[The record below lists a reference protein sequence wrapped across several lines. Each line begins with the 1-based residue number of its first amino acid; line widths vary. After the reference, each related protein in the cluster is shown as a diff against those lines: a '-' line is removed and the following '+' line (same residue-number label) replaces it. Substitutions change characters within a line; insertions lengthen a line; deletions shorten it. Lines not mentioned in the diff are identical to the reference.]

1 MSYRQ
6 SYRRLRAICVKELH
20 HITRDSRSLTM
31 ALAVPVMMLLLFG
44 FALSLDVD
52 RVPTMI
58 HDQDQTAASR
68 ALVREFQG
76 SRFFDVHMV
85 SDDAII
91 ERAIDRS
98 QALMGVVIPRDYSQQ
113 LGAGRTAQVQ
123 ILLDGSDSN
132 TASIALGY
140 AESLVRG
147 YSLELQTGAL
157 NRRGGEHL
165 VPPVDARMRV
175 WYNSSLESKNYV
187 VPGLIAV
194 ILQIIAALLTSLTI
208 AREWE
213 MGTMEQLLST
223 PLRPAELVL
232 GKMLAYFAVG
242 VADAGIAVFV
252 GIAVFGVPF
261 RGSYL
266 LLAVSTCVFLFGAL
280 FWGIFVSAAAK
291 TQLQAYQMGI
301 LSSFLPAFLLSGF
314 IYSIETMPAA
324 IQVITHIVPA
334 RYVVTILKGLFLKG
348 VGVRVLWQ
356 ELAFLS
362 LYALI
367 VFLLATRRLR
377 QKLT

>member
-1 MSYRQ
+1 M

-20 HITRDSRSLTM
+20 HITRDPRSLAM

-58 HDQDQTAASR
+58 LDQDQSPSSR
-68 ALVREFQG
+68 ELVREFQG
-76 SRFFDVHMV
+76 SRFFDVHPV
-85 SDDAII
+85 SDRATI

-98 QALMGVVIPRDYSQQ
+98 RALMGVVIPQDYSRMR
-113 LGAGRTAQVQ
+113 GAGREAQVQ

-140 AESLVRG
+140 VESLVRG
-147 YSLELQTGAL
+147 YSLELRTEAL
-157 NRRGGEHL
+157 NRRGGERL
-165 VPPVDARMRV
+165 VAPVDARLRV

-213 MGTMEQLLST
+213 LGTMEQLLST
-223 PLRPAELVL
+223 PLRPAEMVL
-232 GKMLAYFAVG
+232 GKMAAYFAVG
-242 VADAGIAVFV
+242 VADATIAVLV
-252 GIAVFGVPF
+252 GIFVFTVPF
-261 RGSYL
+261 RGSIA

-314 IYSIETMPAA
+314 IYSIETMPVV
-324 IQVITHIVPA
+324 IQVITHVVPA
-334 RYVVTILKGLFLKG
+334 RYVVTILKGIFLKG
-348 VGVRVLWQ
+348 VGISVLWE
-356 ELAFLS
+356 ELGFLA

-367 VFLLATRRLR
+367 VFVLATRKLN
-377 QKLT
+377 QKLV

>member
-1 MSYRQ
+1 MSF
-6 SYRRLRAICVKELH
+6 RRLRAICTKELH
-20 HITRDSRSLTM
+20 HITRDPRSLTM

-58 HDQDQTAASR
+58 LDQDETPSSR

-76 SRFFDVHMV
+76 SRFFDVHGV
-85 SDDAII
+85 SDRATI

-98 QALMGVVIPRDYSQQ
+98 KVLMGVVIPRDYSQT
-113 LGAGRTAQVQ
+113 LGAGREAQVQ

-147 YSLELQTGAL
+147 YSLVLRTGAL

-165 VPPVDARMRV
+165 TPPVDARMRV

-223 PLRPAELVL
+223 PLRPAEMVL
-232 GKMLAYFAVG
+232 GKMAAYFAVG
-242 VADAGIAVFV
+242 VADAVIAVLV
-252 GIAVFGVPF
+252 GIFVFTVPF
-261 RGSYL
+261 RGSFV

-280 FWGIFVSAAAK
+280 FWGIFISAAAK

-314 IYSIETMPAA
+314 IYSIETMPWV
-324 IQVITHIVPA
+324 IQVITHVVPA
-334 RYVVTILKGLFLKG
+334 RYVVTILKGIFLKG
-348 VGVRVLWQ
+348 VGIGVLWQ
-356 ELAFLS
+356 ELMFLA

-367 VFLLATRRLR
+367 MFVLATRKLN
-377 QKLT
+377 QKLV

>member
-1 MSYRQ
+1 M

-20 HITRDSRSLTM
+20 HITRDARSLGM

-52 RVPTMI
+52 RVPTMVY
-58 HDQDQTAASR
+58 DQDETEASR
-68 ALVREFQG
+68 ALVREFEG
-76 SRFFDVHMV
+76 SRYFEIRGMV
-85 SDDAII
+85 SDYATV

-98 QALMGVVIPRDYSQQ
+98 KVLMGVVIPRDYSRT
-113 LGAGRTAQVQ
+113 LGAGREAQVQ

-147 YSLELQTGAL
+147 YSLNLRTQAL
-157 NRRGGEHL
+157 NLRGGERL
-165 VPPVDARMRV
+165 LPPVDARLRV

-223 PLRPAELVL
+223 PLRPAEMVL
-232 GKMLAYFAVG
+232 GKMAAYFVVG
-242 VADAGIAVFV
+242 VADATIAVLV
-252 GIAVFGVPF
+252 GIFVFGVPF
-261 RGSYL
+261 RGSL
-266 LLAVSTCVFLFGAL
+266 ALLALSTCIFLFGAL

-314 IYSIETMPAA
+314 VYSIETMPWV

-348 VGVRVLWQ
+348 VGIGVLWS
-356 ELAFLS
+356 ELLFL
-362 LYALI
+362 LAYALI
-367 VFLLATRRLR
+367 VFVLATRKLN
-377 QKLT
+377 QKLA